1 MLNGEKV
8 GNRKRV
14 YNMNLTT
21 ALLSADLTQA
31 EPSIGLVVLMGV
43 GIVFIGLICLIMVCK
58 ITSFFCAL
66 GNKKATEEAPKAVA
80 PAPVAAEPIADRK
93 QFIAA
98 VSAVIAEELGT
109 DVSAIRIL
117 SVKKI

>member
-1 MLNGEKV
+1 
-8 GNRKRV
+8 
-14 YNMNLTT
+14 MNLTT
-21 ALLSADLTQA
+21 ALLTADLTQT
-31 EPSIGLVVLMGV
+31 EPSIGLVVLMGI
-43 GIVFIGLICLIMVCK
+43 GIVFIGLICLILVCK
-58 ITSFFCAL
+58 ITSFFCSL
-66 GNKKATEEAPKAVA
+66 GNKNTTVEAPKAVA
-80 PAPVAAEPIADRK
+80 PAPAQAEPIADRK

>member
-1 MLNGEKV
+1 
-8 GNRKRV
+8 
-14 YNMNLTT
+14 MNLTT
-21 ALLSADLTQA
+21 ALLTADLTQT

-43 GIVFIGLICLIMVCK
+43 GIVFIGLVCLIMVCK
-58 ITSFFCAL
+58 ITSFFCSL
-66 GNKKATEEAPKAVA
+66 GNKTAVEAPKAVA
-80 PAPVAAEPIADRK
+80 PAPAQAEPIADRK